1 MKYRHL
7 FFDLDHTLWDFETN
21 SKETLSEVFHTHRL
35 HETLTPD
42 FDTFYQRYSFHNKR
56 LWDRY
61 HHGFIKQEE
70 LRWKRTWH
78 TLLEYKIGDE
88 KLAKE
93 MSQQYLQIL
102 PLKTALFPYT
112 IEIIEYLTNKGYE
125 LHLITN
131 GFEEVQWGKLR
142 NSQIDHYFKE
152 VITSEKAMSLKPHK
166 EIFEYAL
173 QTAKAS
179 KEESI
184 MIGDNLDAD
193 IRGAMEAGL
202 DTIFVNHIGE
212 QTELKPT
219 YIIHHLKELEGI
231 F

>member
-1 MKYRHL
+1 MAYKHL

-21 SKETLSEVFHTHRL
+21 SYQSLHEVFLNNKLDEIVTK
-35 HETLTPD
+35 D
-42 FDTFYQRYSFHNKR
+42 FDSFHNRYSHHNKK

-61 HHGFIKQEE
+61 HHGFIKQQE
-70 LRWKRTWH
+70 LRWKRMWH
-78 TLLEYKIGDE
+78 TLLDFKNGNDV
-88 KLAKE
+88 LAKK
-93 MSQQYLQIL
+93 MSEEYLQIL
-102 PLKTALFPYT
+102 PHKTTLFPYA
-112 IEIIEYLTNKGYE
+112 IEIIEYLIGKRYI

-142 NSQIDHYFKE
+142 NSKIDHYFNE
-152 VITSEKAMSLKPHK
+152 VITSERAMSLKPHR

-173 QTAKAS
+173 QQTGATK
-179 KEESI
+179 KESI

-202 DTIFVNHIGE
+202 DTVFVNHIRE
-212 QTELKPT
+212 SFDIKPT
-219 YIIHHLKELEGI
+219 YVIHHLQELEDI